1 VVRLNECTRTCHAH
15 IHGTLHCHSQTY
27 LLM

>member
-1 VVRLNECTRTCHAH
+1 VVRLNECTLTCHAH